1 MTSSSSKFRV
11 QDPLEGLLG
20 ASPPTIPFLGYE
32 SLASCL
38 QPCTRLPVHGS
49 QTLAP
54 PPSRRP
60 EVLRDYYWFERCSN
74 CVLIILRVMELM
86 YLSLVTNDIVDQYLV
101 ERCSNCVFDA
111 TLSQGPHMGMQN
123 EYSLFLLMT
132 PC

>member
-1 MTSSSSKFRV
+1 
-11 QDPLEGLLG
+11 
-20 ASPPTIPFLGYE
+20 
-32 SLASCL
+32 
-38 QPCTRLPVHGS
+38 
-49 QTLAP
+49 
-54 PPSRRP
+54 
-60 EVLRDYYWFERCSN
+60 
-74 CVLIILRVMELM
+74 LIILRVMELM